1 MKRILLQ
8 TSLFILSWTLMGSGL
23 TMMASDSP
31 AIETWSLDESTEVYF
46 LEDSRAPLVYIQLNF
61 PVNYL
66 MPWAV
71 ENHAAAAFDCQ
82 MFAPERRLE
91 RRREQ
96 LGVSLSISMGWG
108 YATIRG
114 SSLTTD
120 FAVLVELIH
129 EVINNREYDKDQI
142 RKWQRD
148 RVIGWQANQTS
159 PQIMLIRTAIENLFP
174 DENDP
179 RVRYYTR
186 PSDVPKNGELLAS
199 VRDQIIATPG
209 RNIAVSGQISKATL
223 QDLLKDLLPE
233 VNGDSIPTEQ
243 KLPARKFS
251 ANTEYQE
258 DAKDLTQTYI
268 GYMRGTLPSTSDQ
281 YPMYRLVNH
290 ALGGTFSS
298 RLYERLR
305 HESGDTYGV
314 SLGQYFQG
322 IEEGM
327 LLIRTYTQTENAD
340 AAIAKLKGVLAEVS
354 AKGITQSEVDAA
366 IAYLE
371 GREVFLTETPQG
383 IVNRW
388 ALNKL
393 LGRPGDFQSRT
404 LQRAAEFSLAEIN
417 EFAADFYDPDRFA
430 LVKVVSTGSGG

>member
-1 MKRILLQ
+1 
-8 TSLFILSWTLMGSGL
+8 
-23 TMMASDSP
+23 
-31 AIETWSLDESTEVYF
+31 
-46 LEDSRAPLVYIQLNF
+46 
-61 PVNYL
+61 
-66 MPWAV
+66 
-71 ENHAAAAFDCQ
+71 
-82 MFAPERRLE
+82 
-91 RRREQ
+91 
-96 LGVSLSISMGWG
+96 
-108 YATIRG
+108 
-114 SSLTTD
+114 
-120 FAVLVELIH
+120 
-129 EVINNREYDKDQI
+129 
-142 RKWQRD
+142 
-148 RVIGWQANQTS
+148 
-159 PQIMLIRTAIENLFP
+159 
-174 DENDP
+174 
-179 RVRYYTR
+179 
-186 PSDVPKNGELLAS
+186 
-199 VRDQIIATPG
+199 
-209 RNIAVSGQISKATL
+209 
-223 QDLLKDLLPE
+223 
-233 VNGDSIPTEQ
+233 
-243 KLPARKFS
+243 
-251 ANTEYQE
+251 
-258 DAKDLTQTYI
+258 
-268 GYMRGTLPSTSDQ
+268 
-281 YPMYRLVNH
+281 MYRVVNH

-393 LGRPGDFQSRT
+393 LGRPGDFQRRT

-430 LVKVVSTGSGG
+430 LVKVLSTGSGG